1 MSDATGE
8 LAAATAEVTCWQ
20 STVEMPV
27 ELRELLWEHAICHI
41 YEPTRRRAFGAI
53 SDGIMNQALYSLCN
67 LSDIVLLDT
76 RPSERAARL
85 TCGAGGFGQQKIFL
99 LSCVARPTCVVRAA
113 SYN

>member
-8 LAAATAEVTCWQ
+8 LAAATAEVTSWQ

-67 LSDIVLLDT
+67 LSDICFLTQGRASEPRGSRAVPGGSANKRSFFFHVL
-76 RPSERAARL
+76 RARR
-85 TCGAGGFGQQKIFL
+85 
-99 LSCVARPTCVVRAA
+99 VW
-113 SYN
+113 